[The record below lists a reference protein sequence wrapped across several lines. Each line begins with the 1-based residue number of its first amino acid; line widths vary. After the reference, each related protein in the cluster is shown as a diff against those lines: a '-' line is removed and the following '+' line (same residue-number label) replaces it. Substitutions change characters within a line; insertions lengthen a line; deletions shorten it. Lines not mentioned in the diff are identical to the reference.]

1 MRQLNKRNNLRKD
14 SAYAFDSAWVIA
26 MALDSAFAK
35 GMKYEDLLIN
45 RKFKQVLAIRSGIQN
60 INFAG
65 LTVSIIYR
73 FWIMHFL
80 NKHYAAISFKTQK
93 QKNCFGCRQKLL
105 LSNNIPQFF
114 LKILIHLLVYFIVQG
129 PVGFDGNRERVGTVL
144 IKQNREG
151 KLLCKDNSFLFQK
164 CLEKNFL

>member
-65 LTVSIIYR
+65 LTVSIIYHNTAD
-73 FWIMHFL
+73 FELSIFLISIMLHFL
-80 NKHYAAISFKTQK
+80 LRHKF
-93 QKNCFGCRQKLL
+93 
-105 LSNNIPQFF
+105 
-114 LKILIHLLVYFIVQG
+114 
-129 PVGFDGNRERVGTVL
+129 
-144 IKQNREG
+144 
-151 KLLCKDNSFLFQK
+151 
-164 CLEKNFL
+164 